1 MQYQLVVRLE
11 HFKTKAKNT
20 TSNFA
25 QTGLVDY
32 TSLGLNWQKSC
43 KERSQPSPLIKY
55 HDQWAQRLSFRK
67 LIGPAMSFD

>member
-11 HFKTKAKNT
+11 HFETKAKNR
-20 TSNFA
+20 TSIFA
-25 QTGLVDY
+25 HTGLVDY

-43 KERSQPSPLIKY
+43 KERSQPSPLIIY